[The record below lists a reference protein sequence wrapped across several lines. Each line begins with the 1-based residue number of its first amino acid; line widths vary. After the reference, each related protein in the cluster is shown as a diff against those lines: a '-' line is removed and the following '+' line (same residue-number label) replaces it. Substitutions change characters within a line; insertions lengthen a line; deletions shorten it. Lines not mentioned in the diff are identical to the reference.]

1 MHLKTPTN
9 SVEILLGDDH
19 VDKQRSSSTETFTL
33 SSDTDT
39 AELPITTVDG
49 SEEERQKKKP
59 NAFASFLEAHKRAI
73 SITFKLIIHALIIV
87 YFAFATKH
95 YVTVT
100 DGKYQR

>member
-1 MHLKTPTN
+1 MYLKTPTN
-9 SVEILLGDDH
+9 SVEILLDDDH
-19 VDKQRSSSTETFTL
+19 VDKQRSSSTETFAL
-33 SSDTDT
+33 STDTDT
-39 AELPITTVDG
+39 AELPITTVD
-49 SEEERQKKKP
+49 SAEEKKKKP
-59 NAFASFLEAHKRAI
+59 NAVASFLEAHKRAI